1 MYQMWKNKNRIGFF
15 PTRRISIFVQPI
27 NNKAMPPEGHY
38 ERRRA
43 EQDRIINDYLK
54 FMKKQEREAKKEI
67 ATMENTRALG
77 MNFTINLN

>member
-1 MYQMWKNKNRIGFF
+1 
-15 PTRRISIFVQPI
+15 
-27 NNKAMPPEGHY
+27 MPPEGHY

-67 ATMENTRALG
+67 ATMEHARALG
-77 MNFTINLN
+77 MNFTLNLN